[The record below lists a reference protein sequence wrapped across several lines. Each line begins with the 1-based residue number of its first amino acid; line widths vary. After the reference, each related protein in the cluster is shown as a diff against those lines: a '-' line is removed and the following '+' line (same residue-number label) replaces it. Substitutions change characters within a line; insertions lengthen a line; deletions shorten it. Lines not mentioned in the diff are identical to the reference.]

1 VGKQGRVARR
11 DPWLDNAKMLLV
23 TLVVVG
29 HSLTMLPWGG
39 FHDHVYDFLYFWHMP
54 AFVLVTGYLSRSF
67 TYSPRRL
74 WSLVRGLLIPYV
86 IVEAAL
92 VGFREVVGGERNFHN
107 LWIAPHWPMWYLLAT
122 FFWRLATP
130 LLRRLGLAALPVAV
144 AISMIGGYVEWDYLD
159 VRRILGFL
167 PFFVLGLVFTPEATQ
182 RLRAVPARV
191 AAVAVLIGV
200 WALAGTLGS
209 WAQTR
214 WLYYSWAYPNV
225 HSALPP
231 VLTRGILLAVGT
243 AAALAVL
250 ALVPS
255 RGGWFSRMGA
265 ASLVVYLCH
274 GFVVKG
280 VSYTGFPAWAADHPT
295 LALVLA
301 VPGAAAVALALASP
315 WVAPRLERA
324 IDPLTYAE
332 GRFDEVVDLHAH
344 VEELERVPERERVP
358 A

>member
-1 VGKQGRVARR
+1 
-11 DPWLDNAKMLLV
+11 MLLV

-39 FHDHVYDFLYFWHMP
+39 FHDHLYDFLYLWHMP
-54 AFVLVTGYLSRSF
+54 AFVLITGYLSRSF

-74 WSLVRGLLIPYV
+74 WALVRGLLIPYV

-92 VGFREVVGGERNFHN
+92 VAFRELVGGERHFHD
-107 LWIAPHWPMWYLLAT
+107 LWIAPHWPMWYLVAT

-130 LLRRLGLAALPVAV
+130 LLRRLGLFALPLAV
-144 AISMIGGYVEWDYLD
+144 GISMVGGYVDWDYLD
-159 VRRILGFL
+159 ARRILGFL
-167 PFFVLGLVFTPEATQ
+167 PFFVLGMLLTPATTQ
-182 RLRAVPARV
+182 RLRALPVRV
-191 AAVAVLIGV
+191 AAVGVLAGGWV
-200 WALAGTLGS
+200 LAGTIPD

-214 WLYYSWAYPNV
+214 WLYYSWGYPHV
-225 HSALPP
+225 HSTLAP
-231 VLTRGILLAVGT
+231 VLTRGVLLAVGT
-243 AAALAVL
+243 ATALAVL

-255 RGGWFSRMGA
+255 RGGWFTRMGA

-280 VSYTGFPAWAADHPT
+280 VSYTGYPAWAADHAG
-295 LALVLA
+295 LALPLTIV
-301 VPGAAAVALALASP
+301 GAASVALLLASP
-315 WVAPRLERA
+315 WVAKRLERT

-332 GRFDEVVDLHAH
+332 GRFDAAVDLHGRVDAH
-344 VEELERVPERERVP
+344 LNGLEREHEGGRVLTR

>member
-1 VGKQGRVARR
+1 
-11 DPWLDNAKMLLV
+11 MLLV
-23 TLVVVG
+23 ALVVVG

-39 FHDHVYDFLYFWHMP
+39 FHDHLYDFLYFWHMP
-54 AFVLVTGYLSRSF
+54 AFVLVTGYLSRNF

-92 VGFREVVGGERNFHN
+92 VGFREIVGGERHFHD
-107 LWIAPHWPMWYLLAT
+107 LWIAPHWPLWYLVAT
-122 FFWRLATP
+122 FCWRLVTP
-130 LLRRLGLAALPVAV
+130 ALRRLGLFALPVAV
-144 AISMIGGYVEWDYLD
+144 AISLVGGYVDWDYLD
-159 VRRILGFL
+159 MRRILGFL
-167 PFFVLGLVFTPEATQ
+167 PFFALGLLFTPETTQ
-182 RLRAVPARV
+182 RLRGIRV
-191 AAVAVLIGV
+191 KVVAVAVLIGV
-200 WALAGTLGS
+200 WALAGTLAS

-214 WLYYSWAYPNV
+214 WLYYSWTYANV
-225 HSALPP
+225 HSTLHP
-231 VLTRGILLAVGT
+231 VVTRGILLAVGT

-274 GFVVKG
+274 GFVVKS
-280 VSYTGFPAWAADHPT
+280 VSYTGFPGWAADN
-295 LALVLA
+295 LAIAMPLTII
-301 VPGAAAVALALASP
+301 GALGVALLLASP

-324 IDPLTYAE
+324 IDPLTFAE
-332 GRFDEVVDLHAH
+332 GRFDDAVDLHAH
-344 VEELERVPERERVP
+344 VDAHIEDLEREQVDERVLTG

>member
-1 VGKQGRVARR
+1 MSRR

-23 TLVVVG
+23 ALVVVG

-39 FHDHVYDFLYFWHMP
+39 LHDHLYDFLYLWHMP

-67 TYSPRRL
+67 SYSKRRL
-74 WSLVRGLLIPYV
+74 WGLVRGLLIPYV

-92 VGFREVVGGERNFHN
+92 VAFREIVGGEEHFHH
-107 LWIAPHWPMWYLLAT
+107 LWVAPHWPLWYLVAT

-130 LLRRLGLAALPVAV
+130 LLRRLGLLALPIAV
-144 AISMIGGYVEWDYLD
+144 AISLVGGYVGWDYLD

-167 PFFVLGLVFTPEATQ
+167 PFFVLGLVLTPEATR
-182 RLRAVPARV
+182 RLRTVPVQVGAVV
-191 AAVAVLIGV
+191 VLAGV
-200 WALAGTLGS
+200 WVLSGSLGD

-214 WLYYSWAYPNV
+214 WLYYSWSYE
-225 HSALPP
+225 HLHTTLPP
-231 VLTRGILLAVGT
+231 VLTRGVLLAVGT
-243 AAALAVL
+243 AAALSVL

-280 VSYTGFPAWAADHPT
+280 VTYTGYPAWAADH
-295 LALVLA
+295 
-301 VPGAAAVALALASP
+301 VALSTVVTILGAVGVALLLASP
-315 WVAPRLERA
+315 WLARRLERA

-332 GRFDEVVDLHAH
+332 ARFDEARDLHVRAA
-344 VEELERVPERERVP
+344 ELEREKVP

>member
-1 VGKQGRVARR
+1 
-11 DPWLDNAKMLLV
+11 MLLV

-39 FHDHVYDFLYFWHMP
+39 FHDHLYDFLYFWHMP

-67 TYSPRRL
+67 TYSGRRL

-92 VGFREVVGGERNFHN
+92 VGFREIVGGERHFHD
-107 LWIAPHWPMWYLLAT
+107 LWIAPHWPLWYLVAT
-122 FFWRLATP
+122 FCWRLATP
-130 LLRRLGLAALPVAV
+130 VLRRLGLFALPVAV
-144 AISMIGGYVEWDYLD
+144 AISLVGGYVDWDYLD
-159 VRRILGFL
+159 TRRILGFL
-167 PFFVLGLVFTPEATQ
+167 PFFVLGLLFTPEATQ
-182 RLRAVPARV
+182 RLRGARIKV
-191 AAVAVLIGV
+191 AAVAVLVGV
-200 WALAGTLGS
+200 WVLAGTLGA

-214 WLYYSWAYPNV
+214 WLYYSWGYAHV
-225 HSALPP
+225 HSTLQP

-255 RGGWFSRMGA
+255 RGGWFTRMGA

-274 GFVVKG
+274 GFVVKS
-280 VSYTGFPAWAADHPT
+280 VSYTGFPGWAADHAG
-295 LALVLA
+295 LALPLTIVGA
-301 VPGAAAVALALASP
+301 VAVALLLASP
-315 WVAPRLERA
+315 WVARRLERA

-332 GRFDEVVDLHAH
+332 GRFDAAVDLHAQVDAH
-344 VEELERVPERERVP
+344 IGELERDREDERVLTR